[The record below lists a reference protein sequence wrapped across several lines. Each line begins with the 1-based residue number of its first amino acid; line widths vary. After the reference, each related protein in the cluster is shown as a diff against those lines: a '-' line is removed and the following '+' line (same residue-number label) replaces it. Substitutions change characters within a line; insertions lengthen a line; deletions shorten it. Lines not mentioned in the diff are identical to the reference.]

1 MHPDL
6 KFMCVGSPRL
16 PCRTSLSL
24 LVLKRLKGPPCIFDP
39 LLCNTRLLSSH
50 KHSSPAQ
57 RHTTGRHHAR
67 LVDVPIEHDTPHA
80 DVASEHDSLCGSRIV
95 ADQRVVEYKFDRFGT
110 SSVANE
116 R

>member
-6 KFMCVGSPRL
+6 KFVCAGSPRL
-16 PCRTSLSL
+16 PHCTSLSL
-24 LVLKRLKGPPCIFDP
+24 LVLKRLKGPPRIFDP

-57 RHTTGRHHAR
+57 CRTAGRHHAR
-67 LVDVPIEHDTPHA
+67 LVDVPIERDTPHA
-80 DVASEHDSLCGSRIV
+80 DIASECDSLRGSHVV
-95 ADQRVVEYKFDRFGT
+95 ADQRVVEYKFDLFGT
-110 SSVANE
+110 SSVADE